1 MLIAGLCSVYS
12 VSLPTTIL
20 SAAREVTGI
29 QATTLRVPVPH
40 RPRID
45 IPFVTTTD
53 LTSPVYLHARLK
65 FIPNLLRKGENR
77 FGSGVYVC

>member
-20 SAAREVTGI
+20 SAARE
-29 QATTLRVPVPH
+29 ATTLRVPVPH
-40 RPRID
+40 RPRIN
-45 IPFVTTTD
+45 IPFVTATD
-53 LTSPVYLHARLK
+53 LTFPVHLHARLK